1 MEGPD
6 REALMKLKVE
16 FREVLR
22 AKSGDACKLA
32 AV

>member
-1 MEGPD
+1 MESPV

-16 FREVLR
+16 FWEVLR